1 MWSAVLA
8 KEFASRL
15 QSRVA
20 YAVLTILVA
29 SFAAVT
35 LGAFW
40 LLVSTVPTIV
50 PVIGSSVGSGGGTTL
65 PTLVVGYR
73 GVFLFLAMGLS
84 LLCAL
89 FVVAPAISSSAISS
103 EREEGT
109 FDLLITS
116 GASGRGV
123 IMGKVVAAFLF
134 VSLLLLTTAPGFS
147 VAWYYGGV
155 GWGEIIPALAV
166 TLTTLWLLVTF
177 GVFIS
182 SFARSSMLAAL
193 YAYCGVFLLTF
204 GTLGVYIIGAS
215 LQVEAFVRPVLILNP
230 FASLLTVPDAIS
242 AQVAQVLPFQ
252 YRSLL
257 DQPMVELGSSPLRL
271 PRWTSTSLVYLVFG
285 LLLAAISA
293 IIIDPCDSMKARL
306 ASRASRAGEHA

>member
-8 KEFASRL
+8 KEFSSRL

-29 SFAAVT
+29 SFSALT

-73 GVFLFLAMGLS
+73 GVFLFIAMGLS

-89 FVVAPAISSSAISS
+89 FVIAPAISSSAISS
-103 EREEGT
+103 EREQGT
-109 FDLLITS
+109 FDILISS

-123 IMGKVVAAFLF
+123 ILGKVVAAGLF
-134 VSLLLLTTAPGFS
+134 IALLLLTTAPGFS

-166 TLTTLWLLVTF
+166 TLTSLWLLVCF

-182 SFARSSMLAAL
+182 AFTRSSMLAAL
-193 YAYCGVFLLTF
+193 YAYCGVFLLAF

-215 LQVEAFVRPVLILNP
+215 LQMEAFVRPLLILNP
-230 FASLLTVPDAIS
+230 FASLVTVPEAIS
-242 AQVAQVLPFQ
+242 TQVAQVLPFQ
-252 YRSLL
+252 YRALL
-257 DQPMVELGSSPLRL
+257 DQPMVELGGLPLRL
-271 PRWTSTSLVYLVFG
+271 PRWTSTSIVF
-285 LLLAAISA
+285 LLAGLILTLITAIVV
-293 IIIDPCDSMKARL
+293 DPCDGFKARL
-306 ASRASRAGEHA
+306 TSRVSRAGEQA